1 MISYNAN
8 PIEEYMSPGHV
19 GCPGCGGTLAMKLA
33 LRALGPRTVMVVPA
47 SCWAIIVGNYPQS
60 SLKVPVLQT
69 GFATTGAAASGVRA
83 ALDARGDRETT
94 VVGWAG
100 DGGTFDIGFQAL
112 SAAAERGEDFIY
124 VCYDNE
130 AYMNT
135 GVQRSSSTPY
145 GARTMTTPGGGWKRR
160 QKKDIVAALAAHRI
174 PYAATASI
182 AYPEDLERK
191 LRKAVSLRGAGL
203 RFIHIFASCPTGW
216 GFPSELSVKVA
227 RMAVASR
234 FFPLYEVEDG
244 LRCSINEPS
253 PAASEAACGVGEYM
267 RAQSRFRHLA
277 DEEIAGIQ
285 ERVDE
290 EWERLRRKASG

>member
-1 MISYNAN
+1 MKA
-8 PIEEYMSPGHV
+8 PAVEIEEYMSSGHV

-33 LRALGPRTVMVVPA
+33 LRTFGEKTIMVIPA
-47 SCWAIIVGNYPQS
+47 SCWAIIAGNYPQS
-60 SLKVPVLQT
+60 ALKVPILHC
-69 GFATTGAAASGVRA
+69 GFATTAASASGLRA
-83 ALDARGDRETT
+83 ALDRRGDEETT

-145 GARTMTTPGGGWKRR
+145 GARTMTTPLGKWKRQ
-160 QKKDIVAALAAHRI
+160 QKKNIVEVMAAHRVS
-174 PYAATASI
+174 YAATASI

-191 LRKAVSLRGAGL
+191 LRRAMELKGRGL
-203 RFIHIFASCPTGW
+203 RFIHLFASCPTGW
-216 GFPSELSVKVA
+216 GFPADQGVKVA

-244 LRCSINEPS
+244 LRYRIGPEG
-253 PAASEAACGVGEYM
+253 SELARTRSLQVRDYLK
-267 RAQSRFRHLA
+267 AQGRFRHLE
-277 DEEIAGIQ
+277 DSEIADIQ
-285 ERVDE
+285 KRVDE
-290 EWERLRRKASG
+290 EWQLLQIKASR